1 VYIHPNIKISE
12 VEPLF
17 FSSLARYG
25 MSILKIIKSLEV
37 ELDVPIA
44 LMGDFNVNVNDKT
57 ELAEFLVKEFGL
69 VHHTTN
75 SLPKPTTL
83 GRKCIDHDFL
93 RNMNTECISY
103 VSYFSYHQPLLNR
116 LLALL

>member
-1 VYIHPNIKISE
+1 
-12 VEPLF
+12 
-17 FSSLARYG
+17 

-57 ELAEFLVKEFGL
+57 ELADFLAKEFGL

-83 GRKCIDHDFL
+83 GRTCIDHVFL
-93 RNMNTECISY
+93 RNMNTESIPY
-103 VSYFSYHQPLLNR
+103 VSYFGYHRPFLNR
-116 LLALL
+116 SLALL